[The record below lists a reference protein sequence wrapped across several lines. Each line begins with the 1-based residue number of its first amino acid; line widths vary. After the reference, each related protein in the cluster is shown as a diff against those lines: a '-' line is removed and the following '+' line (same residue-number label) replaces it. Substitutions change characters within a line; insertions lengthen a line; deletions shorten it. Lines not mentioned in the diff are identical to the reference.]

1 MLYTLNREN
10 KRNINIGTA
19 RYAYVPHMLLIG
31 NYSQTLQLERIDIL
45 DINPKRPQ
53 RKRKHH
59 ISCYLDD
66 KEYIAYRDK
75 KSKTY
80 YSQSEYI
87 RKCVL
92 DKKITVIPGVR
103 ELIIDLKRIGNNLN
117 QLTHRVNAGEIT
129 VIGDNLK
136 EINDDLTVVWDRL
149 SKVIKKVK

>member
-1 MLYTLNREN
+1 L
-10 KRNINIGTA
+10 GT
-19 RYAYVPHMLLIG
+19 VPKPFK
-31 NYSQTLQLERIDIL
+31 LERIDML
-45 DINPKRPQ
+45 NTNPRRPE

-66 KEYIAYRDK
+66 KEYVAYRDK

-103 ELIIDLKRIGNNLN
+103 DLIIDLKRIGNNLN
-117 QLTHRVNAGEIT
+117 QLTHRVNSGEVT
-129 VIGDNLK
+129 VLGDDLK
-136 EINDDLTVVWDRL
+136 EINDDLTATWGRL

>member
-1 MLYTLNREN
+1 M
-10 KRNINIGTA
+10 NI
-19 RYAYVPHMLLIG
+19 
-31 NYSQTLQLERIDIL
+31 
-45 DINPKRPQ
+45 KRPE

-66 KEYIAYRDK
+66 KEYIVYRDK
-75 KSKTY
+75 RSKTY

-103 ELIIDLKRIGNNLN
+103 DLIVDLKRIGNNLN
-117 QLTHRVNAGEIT
+117 QLTHRVNAGEVT
-129 VIGDNLK
+129 VLGNNLK
-136 EINDDLTVVWDRL
+136 EINDDLAVAWDSL